1 MERQKIEEIK
11 EYLNSR
17 AVSVRFETKE
27 NSDVILNISDYTEYL
42 PSTSITNIREIW
54 GGPVLVG
61 IRKGWLQIVLCHK

>member
-17 AVSVRFETKE
+17 AVSVKFETKE

-42 PSTSITNIREIW
+42 PSTSITNIREILD
-54 GGPVLVG
+54 GPVLVG